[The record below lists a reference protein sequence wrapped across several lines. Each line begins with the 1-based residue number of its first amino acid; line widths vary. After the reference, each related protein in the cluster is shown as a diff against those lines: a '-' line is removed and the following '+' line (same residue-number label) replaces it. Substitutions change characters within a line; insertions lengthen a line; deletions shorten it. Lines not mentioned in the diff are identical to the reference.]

1 MKQRARFAIFEER
14 PTGISLQPLFL
25 VGCGFAVVLF
35 AAWRLLASLGNPSAV
50 ADHTSQ
56 SAAILDIGILVFRE
70 GLECV
75 LVLAAIGAG
84 VADKRQSSK
93 KPIAFGAALGFLATL
108 TTWIVTGHVLT
119 DLGRN
124 VSALGLQAAT
134 GLLAV
139 VVLLVVMNWFFHK
152 FYWTGWI
159 SYHNRRKQNLLAAA
173 AGERPSGTRLF
184 WGMVLLGLTSF
195 YREGF
200 EVVLFLQSYRLRIGT
215 GPVLWGVSVGMAL
228 SALVA
233 VLTFV
238 AHRRLPYRK
247 MLVLTGILLGVVL
260 VVMVGEQAQ
269 EMQLA
274 HWLPTTQI
282 PGLSFPDWAGL
293 WLSSFPTVETLAA
306 QALAAILV
314 IGSYAIANHRR
325 HREVPGENDKC
336 VRLASHKG
344 EMECWTQE
352 KYSRRGQAS
361 DVSANAHAERFMLR
375 LGRWT

>member
-1 MKQRARFAIFEER
+1 MTELAPMKQTANSATFEER

-25 VGCGFAVVLF
+25 IRCGFAVILL
-35 AAWRLLASLGNPSAV
+35 ALWRLLASLGNPNPLAY
-50 ADHTSQ
+50 HTSQ
-56 SAAILDIGILVFRE
+56 SAAVPDIGVLVFRE

-75 LVLAAIGAG
+75 LVLAATGAG

-93 KPIAFGAALGFLATL
+93 KPLALGAALGFLATL
-108 TTWIVTGHVLT
+108 ATWIVAGRVLT
-119 DLGRN
+119 DLGRS
-124 VSALGLQAAT
+124 VSALALQAAT

-139 VVLLVVMNWFFHK
+139 VVLLIVMNWFFHK

-159 SYHNRRKQNLLAAA
+159 SYHNRRKQNLFAAA
-173 AGERPSGTRLF
+173 ATERTSRTRFF
-184 WGMVLLGLTSF
+184 WGMALLGLTSF

-200 EVVLFLQSYRLRIGT
+200 EVVLFLQSYRLRVGMV
-215 GPVLWGVSVGMAL
+215 PVLWGVSVGMAL

-274 HWLPTTQI
+274 HWLPTTRI
-282 PGLSFPDWAGL
+282 PRLSFPDWTGL
-293 WLSSFPTVETLAA
+293 WFSIFPTVETLLA

-314 IGSYAIANHRR
+314 IGSYAIARR
-325 HREVPGENDKC
+325 R
-336 VRLASHKG
+336 S
-344 EMECWTQE
+344 
-352 KYSRRGQAS
+352 
-361 DVSANAHAERFMLR
+361 SAA
-375 LGRWT
+375 

>member
-1 MKQRARFAIFEER
+1 MKQNIILATFEER
-14 PTGISLQPLFL
+14 SAAISLQPLFL
-25 VGCGFAVVLF
+25 ISCGFAAILF
-35 AAWRLLASLGNPSAV
+35 AVWRLLANLGNPNPL

-56 SAAILDIGILVFRE
+56 SAAVLDIGVLVFRE

-93 KPIAFGAALGFLATL
+93 KPIALGALLGFLATL
-108 TTWIVTGHVLT
+108 ATWILAVRVLT

-124 VSALGLQAAT
+124 VSALALQAAT

-159 SYHNRRKQNLLAAA
+159 SYHNRRKQNLFAAA
-173 AGERPSGTRLF
+173 ATERPSRTRFF
-184 WGMVLLGLTSF
+184 WGMALLGLTSF

-200 EVVLFLQSYRLRIGT
+200 EVVLFLQSYRLRVGME
-215 GPVLWGVSVGMAL
+215 PVLRGVAVGIAL

-260 VVMVGEQAQ
+260 VVMVGEQTQ
-269 EMQLA
+269 EMQVA

-282 PGLSFPDWAGL
+282 SWLSFPDWTGL
-293 WLSSFPTVETLAA
+293 WFSLFSTVETLLA

-314 IGSYAIANHRR
+314 IGSYVIA
-325 HREVPGENDKC
+325 
-336 VRLASHKG
+336 
-344 EMECWTQE
+344 
-352 KYSRRGQAS
+352 SRRSSVA
-361 DVSANAHAERFMLR
+361 
-375 LGRWT
+375 